1 MIAPASLIP
10 GRFKDTAAH
19 YLMGRPAYSPQLI
32 RRVAQSC
39 ELRDS
44 HRLLDLGCGPGQLSL
59 AFSSWVGAGLALD
72 PEAEMLR
79 VAAALGAGIA
89 PNIAYRS
96 GASYDLSH
104 ALGQFRLVVIGRA
117 FHWMDRADTLA
128 RLDTLIEP
136 HGAVALFSTSL
147 VVDAPIAW
155 LAPYRA
161 LLDEY
166 SSDDPARLQRKADGW
181 ESHDVVLA
189 KSAFSALERIAV
201 IETRRVSVEAL
212 RARALSMSSLSRARL
227 GARLDE
233 LLARID
239 RLLDAHATADGWLDE
254 RIESVA
260 LIARR
265 PLAAPLGNAARTV
278 PETN

>member
-1 MIAPASLIP
+1 MTAPIP
-10 GRFKDTAAH
+10 FVPDRFRFSAPH
-19 YLMGRPAYSPQLI
+19 YLLGRPAYSPQLI

-39 ELRDS
+39 ELRGS
-44 HRLLDLGCGPGQLSL
+44 HRLLDLGCGPGQLSV

-79 VAAALGAGIA
+79 IAAGLGAGLA
-89 PNIAYRS
+89 PNIEYRHGS
-96 GASYDLSH
+96 SYDLSP
-104 ALGQFRLVVIGRA
+104 ALGSFRLAMIGRA
-117 FHWMDRADTLA
+117 FHWMDRPDTLA
-128 RLDTLIEP
+128 RLDALIEAQ
-136 HGAVALFSTSL
+136 GAVALFSTSL
-147 VVDAPIAW
+147 VADASIAW

-166 SSDDPARLQRKADGW
+166 SSDDPARAQRRAETW
-181 ESHDVVLA
+181 ESHETVLA
-189 KSAFSALERIAV
+189 QSAFSALERIAV

-212 RARALSMSSLSRARL
+212 RARAMSMSSLSRGRL

-239 RLLDAHATADGWLDE
+239 PLLEAHANDEGWLDE
-254 RIESVA
+254 RIESIA

-265 PLAAPLGNAARTV
+265 PVSGA
-278 PETN
+278 